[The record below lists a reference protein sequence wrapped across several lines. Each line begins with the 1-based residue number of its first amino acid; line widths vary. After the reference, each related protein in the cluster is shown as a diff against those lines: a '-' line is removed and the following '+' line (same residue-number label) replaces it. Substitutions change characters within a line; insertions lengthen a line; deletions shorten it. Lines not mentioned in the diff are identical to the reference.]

1 MSLIQF
7 SILYTLTFLIH
18 GLRALT
24 TKEYD
29 WDLDQ
34 FMYSG
39 SRLLHGELAWTKEF
53 DDKSPVVQ
61 YLFSLPASFKSTGV
75 WVMITVIVSLI
86 ATRMAYFLLFFG
98 CLM

>member
-1 MSLIQF
+1 MNLIQF

-61 YLFSLPASFKSTGV
+61 FLFAIPASLKSTSI
-75 WVMITVIVSLI
+75 WASITILVSL
-86 ATRMAYFLLFFG
+86 L
-98 CLM
+98 